1 MGLTLY
7 YLESS
12 SIRALLLA
20 VPSPVPS
27 LVQLL
32 STGIDD
38 ALLDTHTHMV
48 CKSALR
54 RALSVKSTVQHLSS
68 R

>member
-20 VPSPVPS
+20 APSPVPS
-27 LVQLL
+27 LDQSL

-38 ALLDTHTHMV
+38 GV
-48 CKSALR
+48 QKRSR
-54 RALSVKSTVQHLSS
+54 RASSVKSTVQHLSS